1 MKTLPFVV
9 RPKAAFCDVEV
20 GTDESGIIKIQ
31 KRGYLTVAE
40 KSFVDGITQGSDGM
54 SDIVNL
60 AKKISRK
67 HKKSTEEAFSAIMD
81 TMAGS
86 LKTKFHNEI
95 DDEYGQEISQLTI
108 TLSEAVQRRALA
120 AATILLQS
128 RIDPE
133 WTVDDT
139 VNLHPDLIEKLL
151 EFYNDEENKV
161 PVKAEEEKD
170 ELEQAAEI
178 VGK

>member
-9 RPKAAFCDVEV
+9 KPKAAFCDIEL
-20 GTDESGIIKIQ
+20 GTDESGIIKIE

-40 KSFVDGITQGSDGM
+40 KSFVDGVTQGSDGM
-54 SDIVNL
+54 ADIVSL

-67 HKKSTEEAFSAIMD
+67 HKKSTEESFNAIMD
-81 TMAGS
+81 TMAGNI
-86 LKTKFHNEI
+86 KTKFHGEVE
-95 DDEYGQEISQLTI
+95 DEYGDELSQLTI
-108 TLSEAVQRRALA
+108 TLSEAVQRRAIA

-128 RIDPE
+128 RVDPE
-133 WTVDDT
+133 WGVEDT

-161 PVKAEEEKD
+161 SPVQEEKSD
-170 ELEQAAEI
+170 LEQASEI